1 MLVYDNIHG
10 YIKLKTTAKTIVD
23 TPIFQRLR
31 NIHQT
36 GILYL
41 VFPTANHTRFEHSLG
56 TYHLA
61 TKMIEKIANDQ
72 PELNITQEIIE
83 LVGIAG
89 LCHDLGHLLFSHLFD
104 DCFLN
109 LLPNINDLK
118 SKTKNTI
125 HENRSIFLL
134 NHLIEKYNVNLNK
147 DQLKV
152 IGDLINPKEAE
163 YSKWKSKYQIGKWI
177 FQIVSNPLNSIDV
190 DKFDYLVRDT
200 QATGLKFSFDYS
212 RIIQDAK
219 VIDNKIC
226 YSSQCAEDIY
236 QMFFIRYRLHRQ
248 IYNHKA
254 VKAIEI
260 LVIKLLFELE
270 KEMGIS
276 QYILDADKMLEL
288 VDSFIWHN
296 KINNKIKEIIND
308 IETRKIPIMVHQ
320 DISLQPREF
329 NESNL
334 KEHFDPN
341 SYYILRF
348 KVGYVGGK
356 TNPLNKVHFYNLKNG
371 KIISE
376 NKVRSFSMLI
386 TQKHQE
392 CFLRVYC
399 LNLDMKNNF
408 IEYFENF
415 NKNQSET
422 ICNDPIDDTIDET
435 IDDTID
441 DTIYDTIDDTIY
453 DNLLIFIKQI
463 T

>member
-1 MLVYDNIHG
+1 MIVYDNIHG
-10 YIKLKTTAKTIVD
+10 YIKLNPIAAAIVD

-36 GILYL
+36 GILFL
-41 VFPTANHTRFEHSLG
+41 VFPTATHSRFEHSIG

-61 TKMIEKIANDQ
+61 TQMIEKIAKKQ
-72 PELNITQEIIE
+72 PELKISEEMIQ

-104 DCFLN
+104 DCFLDH
-109 LLPNINDLK
+109 LPNINELRTI
-118 SKTKNTI
+118 TKNTI
-125 HENRSIFLL
+125 HENRSIYLL
-134 NHLIEKYNVNLNK
+134 NYLVEKYEVKLNK

-177 FQIVSNPLNSIDV
+177 FQIVSNPLNSVDV

-200 QATGLKFSFDYS
+200 QAVGLKFGFEYS
-212 RIIQDAK
+212 RIIEDAR

-226 YSSQCAEDIY
+226 YSLQCSEDIY
-236 QMFFIRYRLHRQ
+236 HMFFIRYRLHRQ

-254 VKAIEI
+254 IKGIEI
-260 LVIKLLFELE
+260 LIIQLLFELE

-276 QYILDADKMLEL
+276 QYILDADKMMEL

-296 KINNKIKEIIND
+296 KLNDKIKQIIKS
-308 IETRKIPIMVHQ
+308 IETRNIPKMVYQ
-320 DISLQPREF
+320 DISLSPCVFDE
-329 NESNL
+329 EKL
-334 KEHFDPN
+334 KQIFDPN
-341 SYYILRF
+341 SYHIIRF

-356 TNPLNKVHFYNLKNG
+356 TNPLNKVTFYNLKNG

-376 NKVRSFSMLI
+376 NKVRSFSLLI

-392 CFLRVYC
+392 YFLRVYC
-399 LNLDMKNNF
+399 LDLAKKNDF
-408 IEYFENF
+408 IEYFENL
-415 NKNQSET
+415 NKKDKNHDYNSSEDNKIET
-422 ICNDPIDDTIDET
+422 DGESNDNKPNEID
-435 IDDTID
+435 
-441 DTIYDTIDDTIY
+441 
-453 DNLLIFIKQI
+453 L
-463 T
+463 

>member
-1 MLVYDNIHG
+1 MIVYDNIHG
-10 YIKLKTTAKTIVD
+10 YIKLNPIAGSIVD
-23 TPIFQRLR
+23 TPVFQRLR

-41 VFPTANHTRFEHSLG
+41 VFPTATHSRFEHSIG

-61 TKMIEKIANDQ
+61 TQMIEKIAKKQ
-72 PELNITQEIIE
+72 PELKITGEIID

-104 DCFLN
+104 DCFLEH
-109 LLPNINDLK
+109 LPNINELRTQ
-118 SKTKNTI
+118 TKNTI
-125 HENRSIFLL
+125 HENRSIYLL
-134 NHLIEKYNVNLNK
+134 NYLVEKYNVGLNK
-147 DQLKV
+147 NQLKV

-163 YSKWKSKYQIGKWI
+163 YYKWKSKYHVGKWI

-200 QATGLKFSFDYS
+200 QATGLKFGFGYS
-212 RIIQDAK
+212 RIIEDAK

-226 YSSQCAEDIY
+226 YSHQCSEDIY

-260 LVIKLLFELE
+260 LVIKLLLELE
-270 KEMGIS
+270 KEIEIS
-276 QYILDADKMLEL
+276 KYILDPEKMLEL

-296 KINNKIKEIIND
+296 KLNDKIKQIIKD
-308 IETRKIPIMVHQ
+308 IETRKIPKMVYQ
-320 DISLQPREF
+320 DVSIGPCVFDE
-329 NESNL
+329 NKL
-334 KEHFDPN
+334 KEHFGPD
-341 SYYILRF
+341 SYRILRF

-356 TNPLNKVHFYNLKNG
+356 TNPLNKVPFYNLKNG

-376 NKVRSFSMLI
+376 NKLRSFSLLI

-392 CFLRVYC
+392 YFLRVYC
-399 LNLDMKNNF
+399 LDLAKKNNF

-415 NKNQSET
+415 NKNEKET
-422 ICNDPIDDTIDET
+422 KPNYDSNSSDEPISHQVETDTNEQNESKLSNKEFDI
-435 IDDTID
+435 
-441 DTIYDTIDDTIY
+441 
-453 DNLLIFIKQI
+453 
-463 T
+463 